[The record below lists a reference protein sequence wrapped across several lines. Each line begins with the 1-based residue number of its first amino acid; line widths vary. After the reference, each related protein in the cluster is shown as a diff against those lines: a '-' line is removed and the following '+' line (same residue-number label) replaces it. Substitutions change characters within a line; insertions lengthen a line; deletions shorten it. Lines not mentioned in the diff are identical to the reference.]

1 MRRIIPLLLI
11 LIAAIALWSWLKSGA
26 AVQGSPPP
34 SVQIDPGT
42 GAGSVGAFAQ
52 AISPREFTLPL
63 DHGSHLEFQTEWWYF
78 TGNLD
83 DQEGRHFGYQLTFFR
98 RGLSPQAPVRHSDFA
113 TNQIYFAHF
122 ALTDVEGN
130 THREAER
137 FSRGA
142 AGLAG
147 ASGEPFRV
155 WLEGWELDSDGQ
167 DGSRLRIRADDGELS
182 LDLRLTALKP
192 LVPHGEGGLS
202 PKSQVPGNA
211 SYYLSYTRLETTGLV
226 IVDGEEITVD
236 GLSWFDHEWS
246 TSALGEN
253 AVGWDWFGLQLSD
266 GRDLMLAI
274 IRNLDGSIDPVSGGT
289 VVEPDGTIRSLNV
302 DDFHVQVLDHWR
314 SPHSDADYP
323 SSWRITIP
331 SADIELALDPWIEDQ
346 EMQTSFVYWEGA
358 VRIDGSSQGVPIT
371 GGGYVELTGYAE
383 SFQGVF

>member
-1 MRRIIPLLLI
+1 MRRALPLLLI
-11 LIAAIALWSWLKSGA
+11 LIVAIALWSWLGNKAGD
-26 AVQGSPPP
+26 QGNLPP
-34 SVQIDPGT
+34 SVQIDQIS
-42 GAGSVGAFAQ
+42 GSDEFAQ

-63 DHGSHLEFQTEWWYF
+63 DHGPHLEFQTEWWYF

-98 RGLSPQAPVRHSDFA
+98 RGLSPVMPMRDSDFA

-130 THREAER
+130 VHLNAER

-142 AGLAG
+142 ADLAG

-155 WLEGWELDSDGQ
+155 WLESWDLESLAQ
-167 DGSRLRIRADDGELS
+167 DGSQLRIRADDGDLN

-202 PKSQVPGNA
+202 PKSQEPGNA
-211 SYYLSYTRLETTGLV
+211 SYYLSYTRLETTGLLR
-226 IVDGEEITVD
+226 IDGDEVAVN

-253 AVGWDWFGLQLSD
+253 AQGWDWFGLQLSD
-266 GRDLMLAI
+266 GRDLMLAM
-274 IRNLDGSIDPVSGGT
+274 IRNVDGSINPVSGGT
-289 VVEPDGTIRSLNV
+289 LIEADGTTRTLIA
-302 DDFHVQVLDHWR
+302 DDFHVQALDHWR

-331 SADIELALDPWIEDQ
+331 SADIELAIEPWIEDQ
-346 EMQTSFVYWEGA
+346 EMLTSFVYWEGA
-358 VRIDGSSQGVPIT
+358 VHIVGSSQGTSIT
-371 GGGYVELTGYAE
+371 GNGYVELTGYAE